1 MLYGPESKSLQEF
14 LADHPEKK
22 VLRNLLTSLQQVE
35 EGGRRKAG
43 GGRGQQQGK
52 GGRDQQ
58 AQSSSHARQVFV
70 YSQPDEVMDIMTFS
84 NPPASGGLLG
94 HHQASTSS
102 NARAGRGLR

>member
-1 MLYGPESKSLQEF
+1 MLYGAESKSLQEF

-35 EGGRRKAG
+35 EGGRRKGG

-58 AQSSSHARQVFV
+58 AQSSSHARQVRV
-70 YSQPDEVMDIMTFS
+70 
-84 NPPASGGLLG
+84 L
-94 HHQASTSS
+94 
-102 NARAGRGLR
+102 